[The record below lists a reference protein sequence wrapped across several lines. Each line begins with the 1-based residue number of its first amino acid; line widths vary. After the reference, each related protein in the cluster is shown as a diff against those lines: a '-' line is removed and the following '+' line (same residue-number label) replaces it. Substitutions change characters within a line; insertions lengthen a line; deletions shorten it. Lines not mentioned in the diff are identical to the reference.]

1 MVRAKTAPEAP
12 RPLICLHRVP
22 VRPGADESGSVPD
35 TYHPAMSPTTLVRGR
50 LRDHPLWSRTL
61 AAPEIVGR
69 LIQPVIVS
77 ARVEDR
83 ERVPDVPFLE
93 RLSLTELVRDAR
105 EASSAGLAGF
115 LIFAASDRKD
125 ELALLASER
134 DHIVARAIHAVKD
147 AAPDLAVATDV
158 CVCAYTPHGQ
168 CVLFAEGQ
176 ANVAGTLDRLSEIAA
191 VHADAG
197 ADLLIP
203 SGMLEGS
210 VRALRA
216 AVSSAGRPEL
226 PIAAMVK
233 LESVLYGTHRVAV
246 EAMPV
251 TERAVP
257 LIAVDDRDG
266 ARTRAAREVAAGADA
281 VRRVV
286 GRDEERVLVSGE
298 ERDHRSIDA
307 LGDARHEIER
317 DQARLQHDR
326 VRARRDFAG
335 RARARTVSVVDLDE
349 RHGALGHRH
358 RLHRNAMRPIQ
369 NALELDHRR
378 DRELG
383 PSRGRHRGAKR
394 AHAALEHPRW
404 DEQVGAGV
412 RVHRGDLAESIERAG
427 DVRLAFREQDALT
440 MRRIRADANVGRD
453 REVRGGI
460 FHGVDCAGDDVVA
473 LARKERVLILPI

>member
-1 MVRAKTAPEAP
+1 
-12 RPLICLHRVP
+12 
-22 VRPGADESGSVPD
+22 
-35 TYHPAMSPTTLVRGR
+35 MSPTTLVRGR
-50 LRDHPLWSRTL
+50 LRDHPLWSRAL
-61 AAPEIVGR
+61 AAPEVIGR

-83 ERVPDVPFLE
+83 ERVPDAPFLE
-93 RLSLTELVRDAR
+93 RVSLTELVRDAR
-105 EASSAGLAGF
+105 EAASAGLAGF

-176 ANVAGTLDRLSEIAA
+176 ANVAGTLDRLAEIAA

-233 LESVLYGTHRVAV
+233 LESVLYPAHRMAV

-257 LIAVDDRDG
+257 LIAVDDAAG
-266 ARTRAAREVAAGADA
+266 ARARAARDVAASADAVVLQPGLVTLDLVAPVAEAVDRPVISFFTADEHALFTSTDDSRDLAAAERETFSAARRAGADL
-281 VRRVV
+281 
-286 GRDEERVLVSGE
+286 LVSYGA
-298 ERDHRSIDA
+298 RSA
-307 LGDARHEIER
+307 
-317 DQARLQHDR
+317 
-326 VRARRDFAG
+326 
-335 RARARTVSVVDLDE
+335 T
-349 RHGALGHRH
+349 
-358 RLHRNAMRPIQ
+358 
-369 NALELDHRR
+369 
-378 DRELG
+378 
-383 PSRGRHRGAKR
+383 
-394 AHAALEHPRW
+394 
-404 DEQVGAGV
+404 
-412 RVHRGDLAESIERAG
+412 AE
-427 DVRLAFREQDALT
+427 
-440 MRRIRADANVGRD
+440 
-453 REVRGGI
+453 
-460 FHGVDCAGDDVVA
+460 
-473 LARKERVLILPI
+473 

>member
-1 MVRAKTAPEAP
+1 M
-12 RPLICLHRVP
+12 
-22 VRPGADESGSVPD
+22 
-35 TYHPAMSPTTLVRGR
+35 PTTLLRGR
-50 LRDHPLWSRTL
+50 LRDHPLWSRAL

-83 ERVPDVPFLE
+83 ERVPDVPSLE
-93 RLSLTELVRDAR
+93 RVSLTELVRDAR
-105 EASSAGLAGF
+105 EAASAGLAGF

-176 ANVAGTLDRLSEIAA
+176 ANVTGTLDRLAEIAA

-210 VRALRA
+210 VRALRGA
-216 AVSSAGRPEL
+216 ASSAGRPEL

-233 LESVLYGTHRVAV
+233 LDSVLYGAHRVAV

-257 LIAVDDRDG
+257 LIAIDDGDA
-266 ARTRAAREVAAGADA
+266 ARTRAARDVAAGADA
-281 VRRVV
+281 VVLKPGLVTLDLVARVAEAV
-286 GRDEERVLVSGE
+286 DRPVISFFTADE
-298 ERDHRSIDA
+298 HA
-307 LGDARHEIER
+307 LFSSADDPRELAAAARETLR
-317 DQARLQHDR
+317 A
-326 VRARRDFAG
+326 ARRAG
-335 RARARTVSVVDLDE
+335 SDLLISY
-349 RHGALGHRH
+349 GAF
-358 RLHRNAMRPIQ
+358 
-369 NALELDHRR
+369 
-378 DRELG
+378 
-383 PSRGRHRGAKR
+383 S
-394 AHAALEHPRW
+394 AA
-404 DEQVGAGV
+404 
-412 RVHRGDLAESIERAG
+412 AE
-427 DVRLAFREQDALT
+427 
-440 MRRIRADANVGRD
+440 
-453 REVRGGI
+453 
-460 FHGVDCAGDDVVA
+460 
-473 LARKERVLILPI
+473 